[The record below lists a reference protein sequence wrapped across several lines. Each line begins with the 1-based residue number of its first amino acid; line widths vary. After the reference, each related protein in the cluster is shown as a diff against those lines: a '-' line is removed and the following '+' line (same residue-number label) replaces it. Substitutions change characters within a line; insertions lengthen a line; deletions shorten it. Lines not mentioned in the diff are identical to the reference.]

1 LSKVAPVIIS
11 ISTGIGDKYIWIAQQ
26 TDYDKDEPN
35 EGKFS
40 SYDRHKMRI
49 KRRKDGPKAERM
61 TRSWLKKVRDF
72 LGDKKICSEGRE
84 EAAARRH
91 NKITFPLHHY
101 VIRFPFKCYHPTKP
115 DFGVISG

>member
-1 LSKVAPVIIS
+1 MCICVRDGIEDLVEGSWRDDLSKVAPVIIS
-11 ISTGIGDKYIWIAQQ
+11 ISTGKGDKYIWIAQQ
-26 TDYDKDEPN
+26 TDYDKDATN

-40 SYDRHKMRI
+40 SYDKHKMRI

-91 NKITFPLHHY
+91 NKLHFRCTIT
-101 VIRFPFKCYHPTKP
+101 
-115 DFGVISG
+115 